1 MEPSIVIFI
10 SWWFVFEHPPTR
22 LYVDLNLLAC
32 PQTAMLISA
41 LGILPHVFRVL
52 SVNTKAFF
60 FSWIATLGAQSF
72 RILFGRGNRA
82 TGGAWRR
89 CAFFASCNYPKSW
102 LPHLAPMSGGQR
114 RVPPTNIQ
122 RNIVCERGRVSQ
134 RRLMETISPN
144 TKRTALRSRLLV
156 GTLEATCFR
165 FQQLQ

>member
-1 MEPSIVIFI
+1 M
-10 SWWFVFEHPPTR
+10 PPNSDAYVGLRSSTTR
-22 LYVDLNLLAC
+22 LPRAVGEHKRIFLQLDCNPGCAKLSHPFRKGQSRNRWRLAE
-32 PQTAMLISA
+32 
-41 LGILPHVFRVL
+41 VR
-52 SVNTKAFF
+52 
-60 FSWIATLGAQSF
+60 
-72 RILFGRGNRA
+72 
-82 TGGAWRR
+82 
-89 CAFFASCNYPKSW
+89 FFASCNYPKSW